1 MPSTIEAP
9 AVTGDAPRNDAPAGP
24 DFRGIAE
31 LRVRGFRSIVDLT
44 YVPGRLCALV
54 GEARAGKSN
63 LLAAANVLLDSSVT
77 LSAAD
82 QTMLAEG
89 PIVIEAAL
97 ETGER
102 LRLDASGSGLSRTGD
117 PPPVLFLP
125 ASERATSLVADE
137 PAAPLASRAL
147 AVLRAALDEEG
158 RGEAVSDTLPA
169 ASLVDGLEDCCVL
182 GIRGL
187 VLLIEEPELYLRPQA
202 QRYLYRLLRTFARGG
217 NQVLYSTHSP
227 NLLNV
232 ARLDELAFVSRSEE
246 GTQVLHPEPLS
257 PDEDFRVL
265 TEFDAARSELFLAR
279 AALLVEGQTERLAL
293 PFAFAA
299 CDYDVDREG
308 VSIVECGGKANIL
321 LFGRVCRAAGVP
333 FVALFD
339 RDRGDEVLNDAL
351 LDLAGREHSV
361 VLAPDF
367 EQVAK
372 LHGRRHKPE
381 RAWRSFAGM
390 SRAEL
395 PRPLLEAVE
404 TVVALARGGEAKGE
418 TR

>member
-9 AVTGDAPRNDAPAGP
+9 AVTINASCHGAPAGS
-24 DFRGIAE
+24 DVRGIAE
-31 LRVRGFRSIVDLT
+31 LRVRGFRSIVELT

-63 LLAAANVLLDSSVT
+63 LLAAADVLLDSSAP
-77 LSAAD
+77 LSTAD
-82 QTMLAEG
+82 ETTLAERS
-89 PIVIEAAL
+89 IVIEATL
-97 ETGER
+97 ETGEQ
-102 LRLDASGSGLSRTGD
+102 LRLDASGSGVSRTGD

-125 ASERATSLVADE
+125 ALERATALVADE
-137 PAAPLASRAL
+137 PADPLASRAL
-147 AVLRAALDEEG
+147 GVLRAALDEEG
-158 RGEAVSDTLPA
+158 RGESVSDTLPA
-169 ASLVDGLEDCCVL
+169 TSLVDGLEDCCVL

-217 NQVLYSTHSP
+217 NQVLYSTHSA

-232 ARLDELAFVSRSEE
+232 ARLDELAFVSRGEE

-299 CDYDVDREG
+299 CGYDVDREG

-339 RDRGDEVLNDAL
+339 RDRGDELLNDAL

-367 EQVAK
+367 EHVAK
-372 LHGRRHKPE
+372 LRGRRHKPE

-395 PRPLLEAVE
+395 PQSLLEAVE
-404 TVVALARGGEAKGE
+404 TVVSLARGGETKGE

>member
-9 AVTGDAPRNDAPAGP
+9 VVTGNAPRDGAPPPA
-24 DFRGIAE
+24 DVRGIAE

-44 YVPGRLCALV
+44 YAPGLLCALV

-63 LLAAANVLLDSSVT
+63 LLAAANVLLDPSAT
-77 LSAAD
+77 LAAAD
-82 QTMLAEG
+82 ETTLVER
-89 PIVIEAAL
+89 PIVLEAAL
-97 ETGER
+97 QTGER
-102 LRLDASGSGLSRTGD
+102 LRLDASGSRISRTGE

-125 ASERATSLVADE
+125 ASERAASLVAGE
-137 PAAPLASRAL
+137 PADPLASRAL
-147 AVLRAALDEEG
+147 GVLRAALDEQ
-158 RGEAVSDTLPA
+158 RGAEAVSDALPA
-169 ASLVDGLEDCCVL
+169 ASLVDGLEHCCVL

-232 ARLDELAFVSRSEE
+232 ARLDELAFVSRGE
-246 GTQVLHPEPLS
+246 GGTHVLHPEPLS

-299 CDYDVDREG
+299 CGYDVDREG

-321 LFGRVCRAAGVP
+321 LFGRVCRAADVP
-333 FVALFD
+333 FIAVFD
-339 RDRGDEVLNDAL
+339 RDRGDEVLNDAI
-351 LDLAGREHSV
+351 LDLAGRERSV

-367 EQVAK
+367 EHVAK

-395 PRPLLEAVE
+395 PQQLQHAVE
-404 TVVALARGGEAKGE
+404 KVVALARGGETKGE

>member
-1 MPSTIEAP
+1 MHSTIEAP
-9 AVTGDAPRNDAPAGP
+9 AATGDAPCDDGPGP
-24 DFRGIAE
+24 DFRGITK

-63 LLAAANVLLDSSVT
+63 LLAAANVLLDSSAT
-77 LSAAD
+77 LSTAD
-82 QTMLAEG
+82 QGTLAED

-125 ASERATSLVADE
+125 ASQRATSLVADE
-137 PAAPLASRAL
+137 PADPLASRAL

-158 RGEAVSDTLPA
+158 RGETSDTLPA
-169 ASLVDGLEDCCVL
+169 ASLVDGLENCCLL

-227 NLLNV
+227 SLLNV
-232 ARLDELAFVSRSEE
+232 ARLDELAFVSRGEE

-299 CDYDVDREG
+299 CGYDVDREG
-308 VSIVECGGKANIL
+308 VSIVESGGKSNIL

-333 FVALFD
+333 FVAVFD
-339 RDRGDEVLNDAL
+339 RDRGDDVLNDAIL
-351 LDLAGREHSV
+351 EMAGRERAV

-367 EQVAK
+367 EHVAK

-390 SRAEL
+390 GRAQL
-395 PRPLLEAVE
+395 PPPLLRAVE
-404 TVVALARGGEAKGE
+404 TVVALARGGETEGE

>member
-1 MPSTIEAP
+1 MPSTIETP
-9 AVTGDAPRNDAPAGP
+9 VVSGDAPCDGARPRP
-24 DFRGIAE
+24 DVRGIAE

-44 YVPGRLCALV
+44 YAPGPLCALV

-63 LLAAANVLLDSSVT
+63 LLAAANVLLDPSAT
-77 LSAAD
+77 LAAAD
-82 QTMLAEG
+82 ETTLVER
-89 PIVIEAAL
+89 PIVLEAAL
-97 ETGER
+97 QTGER
-102 LRLDASGSGLSRTGD
+102 LRIDASGSRISRTGE

-125 ASERATSLVADE
+125 AAERAASLVAGE
-137 PAAPLASRAL
+137 PADPLASRAL
-147 AVLRAALDEEG
+147 GVLRAALDEERG
-158 RGEAVSDTLPA
+158 GEAVSDALPA

-187 VLLIEEPELYLRPQA
+187 VLLLEEPELYLRPQA

-232 ARLDELAFVSRSEE
+232 ARLDELAFVSRGEK
-246 GTQVLHPEPLS
+246 GTHVHHPEPLS

-299 CDYDVDREG
+299 RGYDVDREG

-333 FVALFD
+333 FVAVFD
-339 RDRGDEVLNDAL
+339 RDRGDEVLNDAIL
-351 LDLAGREHSV
+351 ALAGRERSV

-367 EQVAK
+367 EHVAR

-390 SRAEL
+390 TRDEL
-395 PRPLLEAVE
+395 PEPFREAVE
-404 TVVALARGGEAKGE
+404 TVVALARGGEKGE
-418 TR
+418 RR